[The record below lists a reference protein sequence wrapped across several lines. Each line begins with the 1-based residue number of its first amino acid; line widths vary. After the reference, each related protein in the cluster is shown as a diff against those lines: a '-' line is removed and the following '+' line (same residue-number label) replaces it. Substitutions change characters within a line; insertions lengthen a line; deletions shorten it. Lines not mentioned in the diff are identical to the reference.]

1 MRKPEPPAPITVGVP
16 VNNGAAFLAQALD
29 NLRQQSFGDFRVLI
43 FDNASTDATG
53 EIANRFVQ
61 DDPRFSYH
69 RNKQNIRAVPNFQ
82 AALGAADS
90 PYFLWRAADDVS
102 DLNYLEVLYGLLQAQ
117 PDKDLAVGRVVS
129 QFDGVPV
136 REYRMPSLHGDR
148 GLHDQQRLLFGSH
161 PSWIYGLFRT
171 ERLKPIV
178 ARVVDHYREDPR
190 SWDNLTLLPFMLEG
204 KIVATDETA
213 FEQTLRSGIVPF
225 GARREPLVEP
235 DFDFYL
241 ERRRGFA
248 AVGRGFIADRYPP
261 GARRQ
266 ARLLLL
272 WLYTNRNVYKLKH
285 MVRRT
290 LRRWIGLK
298 P

>member
-1 MRKPEPPAPITVGVP
+1 MHEPESPAPITIGVP
-16 VNNGAAFLAQALD
+16 VYNGAAFLTDALE
-29 NLRQQSFGDFRVLI
+29 NLRLQSFRAFRVLI
-43 FDNASTDATG
+43 FDNASSDGTAD
-53 EIANRFVQ
+53 IAARFVK
-61 DDPRFSYH
+61 DDGRFAYH
-69 RNKQNIRAVPNFQ
+69 RNDQNIGAVPNFHAVLE
-82 AALGAADS
+82 AAQS
-90 PYFLWRAADDVS
+90 PYFLWRAADDLS
-102 DLNYLEVLYGLLQAQ
+102 DLNYLEALHRLLASR
-117 PDKDLAVGRVVS
+117 PEKDLAVGRVVS
-129 QFDGVPV
+129 TFDGATV
-136 REYRMPSLHGDR
+136 REYRLPAVRGDGSLGDQ
-148 GLHDQQRLLFGSH
+148 HRLMFKSH